1 METAEKPHHK
11 SGIYNYF
18 GGATIHKL
26 VINGNITE
34 NGNTYNTEKHEQ
46 KEVRQKFSDEQI
58 ARALLSINGKDKAL
72 NNYQVWLGACCLLKG
87 KYGFP
92 KSLDACCDKIMSL
105 PYNGCSLAIEC
116 KYDSIRKF
124 GYLKFVNEDVDT
136 WDSYQPKDEEKK
148 LFYGCHQVATELDK
162 ALLLEE
168 D

>member
-1 METAEKPHHK
+1 METAEKPHQN
-11 SGIYNYF
+11 SGIYNNF
-18 GGATIHKL
+18 EGATIYKL

-34 NGNTYNTEKHEQ
+34 NGNSYNTEKQEH
-46 KEVRQKFSDEQI
+46 KGVRRYSDEQI

-92 KSLDACCDKIMSL
+92 KSLDACCDKIISL
-105 PYNGCSLAIEC
+105 PYGCSLDIAC
-116 KYDSIRKF
+116 KYESIRKF
-124 GYLKFVNEDVDT
+124 SYLNFVNEDVAT

-162 ALLLEE
+162 ALLLEVE
-168 D
+168 